1 METEIII
8 MVVWFSGVIGF
19 TYMMVKMGNAIGDN
33 NEADWDLDENN

>member
-1 METEIII
+1 

-19 TYMMVKMGNAIGDN
+19 TYMMIKMGNTIGDN